1 LQGIRTQLVIG
12 HQLTLQTI
20 AVFIPT
26 FLFVSITPGMCMTL
40 AMTLGMSV
48 GVRRALWMMAGE
60 LVGVGLVATLS
71 AVGVASI
78 LLSNPQVFQ
87 IIKYAGGAYLAF
99 LGWQM
104 WRSKGQ
110 MAVSQTNESQQ
121 ATRLNLVLQGFL
133 TAVSNPKGWAFF
145 VALLP
150 PFLSDAV
157 PLFGQLVV
165 LIAAILTIEFICLLI
180 YAAGGRGLQRL
191 LMQNNNVKVINR
203 IAGTLMFGVGGWLA
217 FG

>member
-1 LQGIRTQLVIG
+1 
-12 HQLTLQTI
+12 
-20 AVFIPT
+20 
-26 FLFVSITPGMCMTL
+26 MTL

-60 LVGVGLVATLS
+60 LIGVGLVATLS
-71 AVGVASI
+71 AIGVASI
-78 LLSNPQVFQ
+78 LLSQPQIFQ
-87 IIKYAGGAYLAF
+87 LLKYAGGAYLAF

-104 WRSKGQ
+104 WRSKGK
-110 MAVSQTNESQQ
+110 MAITHAEASQQ
-121 ATRLNLVLQGFL
+121 TSRLNLSLQGFL

-150 PFLSDAV
+150 PFLNDQL
-157 PLFGQLVV
+157 PLFNQLFF
-165 LIAAILTIEFICLLI
+165 LIALILVIEFICLLV
-180 YAAGGRGLQRL
+180 YASDGQGLQRL
-191 LMQNNNVKVINR
+191 LMQNGNIKVINR

>member
-1 LQGIRTQLVIG
+1 
-12 HQLTLQTI
+12 
-20 AVFIPT
+20 
-26 FLFVSITPGMCMTL
+26 
-40 AMTLGMSV
+40 MSV

-71 AVGVASI
+71 AVGVAAI